1 METNHDVFL
10 SHSSKNADISEAV
23 CGYLESNGIKCWV
36 APRDIMPGSSYP
48 EQIVKAIRNCHTFVL
63 LVSEHTN
70 VSEHVSNEIELAFDG
85 SRLIVPFMFENIQL
99 SDGHMY
105 FLSRKQQINGHTCF
119 NTDLQQLKT
128 AIHEHMQNLGH
139 QNAEAVA
146 HPASQA
152 THAPQATQ
160 SSITPN
166 SQNLAMKQN
175 LMAATKA
182 KSNVN
187 SEYSIYFT
195 DELVE
200 MGMTHLEIEQ
210 EFEDIALKTMT
221 GLEGQD
227 DWIGDPQQWA
237 DIHTE
242 HPDTTRILVFDG
254 KIVGYYFFLFF
265 KEEYFEEIKKGKISD
280 DDICIDMLEC
290 ADLPGAFPCYFDDIA
305 VLQEHRRLGP
315 IKLLDDFIE
324 RLELYAEECEIFATE
339 MCTVAISKHGED
351 MCKKLGMER
360 LEVDSDD
367 MIFLLKLLPFPQ
379 EGFIAKRYTK
389 LKSLYDEYYETM

>member
-1 METNHDVFL
+1 MEKAHDVFL
-10 SHSSKNADISEAV
+10 SHSSKNADISVAV
-23 CGYLESNGIKCWV
+23 CGYLENNGIKCWV
-36 APRDIMPGSSYP
+36 APRDIKPGSSYP
-48 EQIVKAIRNCHTFVL
+48 EQIVKAIRNCHTFIL

-70 VSEHVSNEIELAFDG
+70 ISEHVSNEIELAFDG
-85 SRLIVPFMFENIQL
+85 TRLIIPFMFENIQL
-99 SDGHMY
+99 SDGQMY

-119 NTDLQQLKT
+119 DTGLEQLKT
-128 AIHEHMQNLGH
+128 AVHEHMKNLGH
-139 QNAEAVA
+139 KI
-146 HPASQA
+146 
-152 THAPQATQ
+152 
-160 SSITPN
+160 ITEITEI
-166 SQNLAMKQN
+166 SDNLSAKQN

-200 MGMTHLEIEQ
+200 MGKTHLEIEQ

-227 DWIGDPQQWA
+227 EWIGDPQQWA
-237 DIHTE
+237 DIHNE
-242 HPDTTRILVFDG
+242 HPDTTRILVFDN

-265 KEEYFEEIKKGKISD
+265 KEEYFEEVKKGKISD
-280 DDICIDMLEC
+280 DDICIDMIES

-360 LEVDSDD
+360 LEVDTDD

-389 LKSLYDEYYETM
+389 LKSLYDEYWSQNYGN